1 MILLLAVLVFQATYC
16 DLAFNLVFFS
26 TCIAVLHTLQC
37 YFEFSNAKETIVNTC
52 FVLLC
57 NALLSYCMNIFYLKI
72 GEYIVSIKNEIKQT
86 KALLDKVEQGII
98 VLDTKSDSIIQA
110 NKKAESLLK

>member
-16 DLAFNLVFFS
+16 ELAFNLVFFS
-26 TCIAVLHTLQC
+26 TCIAVLHTLQS
-37 YFEFSNAKETIVNTC
+37 YFEFSNAKETIANTY

-72 GEYIVSIKNEIKQT
+72 GAYIVSIKN
-86 KALLDKVEQGII
+86 D
-98 VLDTKSDSIIQA
+98 
-110 NKKAESLLK
+110 LK